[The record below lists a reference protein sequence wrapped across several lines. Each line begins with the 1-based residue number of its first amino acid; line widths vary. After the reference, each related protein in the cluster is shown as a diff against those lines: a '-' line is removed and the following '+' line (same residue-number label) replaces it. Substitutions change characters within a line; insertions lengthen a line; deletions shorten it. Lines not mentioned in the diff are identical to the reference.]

1 MSAAAAAAPHSMSVF
16 PAVFPA
22 AAAAPP
28 RRAAFNPTVID
39 SALQKLSSVALQ
51 MFSNL
56 DTRLRDQLHQTKS
69 AALRFDWGIQDAQQ
83 YFMVALADIS
93 SDPMTKY
100 QVVDEALWQVLHMSA
115 TVAAHHDSAVQDRV
129 DKTTAAVLSALY
141 PHKPMMTLTTQNHTA
156 NRASLLYRCVR
167 ETQHVFGPET
177 LAMIASRYDQCFR
190 EAELLDHEAMDL
202 FEKRYHHK
210 VLDGYS
216 VRTSQPPPYRGAA
229 V

>member
-1 MSAAAAAAPHSMSVF
+1 MEMKCAARSMSVF
-16 PAVFPA
+16 PAA

-56 DTRLRDQLHQTKS
+56 DTRLSDASWPIEYRQTYP
-69 AALRFDWGIQDAQQ
+69 AAACDDAQL
-83 YFMVALADIS
+83 FFRVALADIS
-93 SDPMTKY
+93 SDQMTTY

-115 TVAAHHDSAVQDRV
+115 TVAARHDSAVQDRV

-141 PHKPMMTLTTQNHTA
+141 PHKPMLTPA

-177 LAMIASRYDQCFR
+177 LAMTRIASRYDQCFR
-190 EAELLDHEAMDL
+190 EAELLDHAAMDL
-202 FEKRYHHK
+202 FEKRYHRK

-216 VRTSQPPPYRGAA
+216 VRTSRPPPYSARESSREALL
-229 V
+229 

>member
-39 SALQKLSSVALQ
+39 SAQQKLSSVALQ

-69 AALRFDWGIQDAQQ
+69 DALRFDFGIQD

-93 SDPMTKY
+93 SDPMTTY

-115 TVAAHHDSAVQDRV
+115 TVAARHDSAVQDRV

-190 EAELLDHEAMDL
+190 EAELLDHAAMDL

-216 VRTSQPPPYRGAA
+216 LRTSRPPPYREAA

>member
-39 SALQKLSSVALQ
+39 SAQQKLSSVALQ

-69 AALRFDWGIQDAQQ
+69 DALRFDFGIQDSQQ

-115 TVAAHHDSAVQDRV
+115 TVAARHDSAVQERV

-141 PHKPMMTLTTQNHTA
+141 PHKPIMTPA

-190 EAELLDHEAMDL
+190 EAELLDHAAMDL
-202 FEKRYHHK
+202 FEKRYHRK

>member
-69 AALRFDWGIQDAQQ
+69 DALRFDFGIQD

-93 SDPMTKY
+93 SDPMTTY

-115 TVAAHHDSAVQDRV
+115 TVAARHDSAVQERV

-141 PHKPMMTLTTQNHTA
+141 PHKPIMTPA

>member
-1 MSAAAAAAPHSMSVF
+1 MSVF
-16 PAVFPA
+16 PAGPPGGPPA
-22 AAAAPP
+22 GPP
-28 RRAAFNPTVID
+28 RRAAFNPKVID
-39 SALQKLSSVALQ
+39 IALQKLSNVALA

-56 DTRLRDQLHQTKS
+56 ATRLSDMPIEYRETHPACD
-69 AALRFDWGIQDAQQ
+69 DAQP
-83 YFMVALADIS
+83 FFRVALADIS

-100 QVVDEALWQVLHMSA
+100 QVVDETLWQVLHMSA
-115 TVAAHHDSAVQDRV
+115 TVAARHDTAVQDRV

-141 PHKPMMTLTTQNHTA
+141 PHKPMLTPA
-156 NRASLLYRCVR
+156 NRAILLYRCVR

-190 EAELLDHEAMDL
+190 EAELLDHAAMDL
-202 FEKRYHHK
+202 FEKRCHSK

-216 VRTSQPPPYRGAA
+216 VRTSRPPPFSAS

>member
-1 MSAAAAAAPHSMSVF
+1 MSIF
-16 PAVFPA
+16 P

-28 RRAAFNPTVID
+28 RRAAFNPAVID

-56 DTRLRDQLHQTKS
+56 DTRLRDIPIEYRQTYPAS
-69 AALRFDWGIQDAQQ
+69 ACEDAQP
-83 YFMVALADIS
+83 FFRVALADIS
-93 SDPMTKY
+93 SDQMTTY
-100 QVVDEALWQVLHMSA
+100 QVVDEVLWQVLHMSA
-115 TVAAHHDSAVQDRV
+115 TVAAHHDSAVRDRV

-141 PHKPMMTLTTQNHTA
+141 PHKPMMTPA

-202 FEKRYHHK
+202 FEKRYHRK